1 MNQPLHVQAYVRYTA
16 ITLKSHLI
24 SIITFLFVLINQSAN
39 GQSMGISNTS
49 ITPDASSILELR
61 TTSKGF
67 LAPRMTTAQRDAI
80 TSPATGLVIYNTTTN
95 QFNFYNGTIWTT
107 IVSGSSGVYS
117 VTGTTNRISIG
128 GTSVDPTIDISG
140 SYIGQSSITTLGT
153 IGTGTWNGTTIAIA
167 NGGTGQTTANAALNA
182 LLPSQ
187 TSNANKILQTDGTNT
202 SWATAASGDM
212 TLAGIQTVTGAKTF
226 NSTKLIL
233 AGSTSGTT
241 TLNANAIAGSG
252 TVTLP
257 TTGTLATVAGIET
270 FTNKN
275 LTSGT
280 NTFPT
285 LNQNTTGTAS
295 SITGNITES
304 QVTNLTTDL
313 AGKQASG
320 SYEVTTNKDATG
332 GYAGLT
338 LYKINFKNAANTFT
352 SFLTNSN
359 TAARTYTFKDADG
372 TVAFTSDIPA
382 AVSTNLALGTATS
395 STLPITNS
403 NGTGFTLPTFS
414 TTSGLVPGTTSSTTN
429 FLRADGTFAVP
440 AGTFTTSNETDPIV
454 KAINGLV
461 KSNGT
466 TISAAVAGTDY
477 SVPSGIETFSGAK
490 TFNSTKLILAGSTSG
505 TTTLNANAVAGA
517 GTVTLPTSGTL
528 ATTSNDLSAFAAT
541 TSAQLA
547 GVLSDETGTGA
558 SVFATSPTLVT
569 PVLGTPTSATLT
581 NATGL
586 PISTGISGLGTG
598 VATFLGTP
606 SSANLISA
614 VTDETGTGS
623 LVFGTTPTLTTPVIG
638 AATGTSLAATGA
650 ITSSGTAGMGYV
662 TGAGGTVIQ
671 ATSKSTGVT
680 LSKITGRITM
690 NAAALAAGAIVSFTL
705 TNTTIA
711 ATDVIIVN
719 HASGGTVG
727 AYLINVQA
735 GAGTAVI
742 NVRNTTAG
750 SLSEAIVISF
760 AVIKAVTN

>member
-1 MNQPLHVQAYVRYTA
+1 MVRTDYA
-16 ITLKSHLI
+16 E
-24 SIITFLFVLINQSAN
+24 
-39 GQSMGISNTS
+39 
-49 ITPDASSILELR
+49 P
-61 TTSKGF
+61 
-67 LAPRMTTAQRDAI
+67 TTAL
-80 TSPATGLVIYNTTTN
+80 ATGIIKNTTT
-95 QFNFYNGTIWTT
+95 
-107 IVSGSSGVYS
+107 
-117 VTGTTNRISIG
+117 TGAH
-128 GTSVDPTIDISG
+128 
-140 SYIGQSSITTLGT
+140 
-153 IGTGTWNGTTIAIA
+153 TIAV
-167 NGGTGQTTANAALNA
+167 AA
-182 LLPSQ
+182 
-187 TSNANKILQTDGTNT
+187 D
-202 SWATAASGDM
+202 
-212 TLAGIQTVTGAKTF
+212 
-226 NSTKLIL
+226 
-233 AGSTSGTT
+233 
-241 TLNANAIAGSG
+241 
-252 TVTLP
+252 
-257 TTGTLATVAGIET
+257 
-270 FTNKN
+270 
-275 LTSGT
+275 
-280 NTFPT
+280 FPT

-295 SITGNITES
+295 SITGSITES